1 MGNKTKENTEI
12 EFNDIVKRY
21 QQQLYWHIRRLVV
34 DYEEAKDILQDV
46 FLLVFNN
53 LDSLRDPATLKAWL
67 YRIATNESL
76 RYLHTLKESPVSS
89 EEVSEI
95 LTAKLYASEY
105 VDYDNEMEVKFQ
117 KALLSLTEYQ
127 RTVFDLRY
135 YDELSYEEIS
145 YITGGS
151 VGSLKVTWHNAKEKI
166 KEYLTNN

>member
-12 EFNDIVKRY
+12 EFNDIVKQY

-34 DYEEAKDILQDV
+34 DYEDAKDILQDV
-46 FLLVFNN
+46 FVLVFKN
-53 LDSLRDPATLKAWL
+53 LGSLRETANLKAWL

-76 RYLHTLKESPVSS
+76 RHLRTLKESPVSS

-95 LTAKLYASEY
+95 LTGKLYASEY

-127 RTVFDLRY
+127 RTVFNLRY